1 MKDVKKDKS
10 ARKEERKRES
20 VRGKL
25 EYYQDLIRR
34 KEKIK
39 QEESE
44 LEI

>member
-1 MKDVKKDKS
+1 MEDVKKDTPVPM
-10 ARKEERKRES
+10 EERES

-25 EYYQDLIRR
+25 EYYQELIRR
-34 KEKIK
+34 NEKIK